1 MTASG
6 LVESQDA
13 GLARHRAVR
22 AAAGLDLRLTWAGA
36 SILVLVI
43 GGVTAMVVTQYT
55 VTFADPQ
62 AASGLALVAEN
73 PAIRV
78 LFGAPRALDTA
89 GGFTVWRIGMFTA
102 AAAAVWGVT
111 AATRLSRGEED
122 AGRTSLLLAGPLTP
136 ARLQA
141 QRLTVLLGWQAVLG
155 ATIWMALLATGA
167 GGPGAAVYAS
177 GIGLIGVFYTAVGGL
192 CGQLAGSRHT
202 ATEWSFVVF
211 AAGVLLRMVGDARDD
226 WTWLT
231 WLSPFGLVS
240 ASAPYAG
247 DRLLPLVVLAA
258 AGLGV
263 AAVGVALVG
272 RRDVGAGLVPVRRNR
287 SGRFWLLRSV
297 AGFAVRRT
305 LPGWRGWAIG
315 LGAYFALVGA
325 LSVSLTEFL
334 VANPRFAELASRAGF
349 ADLTTV
355 QGYAAALLFLLPVPS
370 GLFGALQL
378 GLDAADEERGRLT
391 LILTLPLARHRWALV
406 RLAVVVV
413 ACCLLAICTGFAVYL
428 GASTAGAS
436 LRLDEA
442 VAGAV
447 NALPATLLA
456 VAAAQLA
463 LGWAPRAVVAVGAT
477 PVVGGFV
484 VWSLAGTFGWP
495 GWVKALS
502 PFDHLTT
509 VPATS
514 PDWTGAVAMV
524 LISIALAG
532 LGVLGYRRRDLRP

>member
-1 MTASG
+1 MTAAG
-6 LVESQDA
+6 PAQVQDA
-13 GLARHRAVR
+13 RLARHRA
-22 AAAGLDLRLTWAGA
+22 AGAVARLDLRLTWTGA

-43 GGVTAMVVTQYT
+43 GGVTAAVVAQYA

-62 AASGLALVAEN
+62 AASGLALIAEN

-102 AAAAVWGVT
+102 VAAAVWGVT
-111 AATRLSRGEED
+111 AATRLTRGEED

-141 QRLTVLLGWQAVLG
+141 QRLMVLLGWQALLAG
-155 ATIWMALLATGA
+155 TIWVALLATGA
-167 GGPGAAVYAS
+167 AGRGAAVYAS
-177 GIGLIGVFYTAVGGL
+177 GIGLVAVFYTAVGGL
-192 CGQLAGSRHT
+192 CGQLAGSRHA

-211 AAGVLLRMVGDARDD
+211 AAGVLLRMVGDARAD
-226 WTWLT
+226 WAWWG

-263 AAVGVALVG
+263 GAVGVALAG
-272 RRDVGAGLVPVRRNR
+272 GRDVGAGLVPVRRNQ

-297 AGFAVRRT
+297 TGFAVRRT

-315 LGAYFALVGA
+315 LGAYFALIGA

-349 ADLTTV
+349 AELTTV
-355 QGYAAALLFLLPVPS
+355 QGYVAALLFLLPVPL

-391 LILTLPLARHRWALV
+391 LILTLPLARLHWALV

-413 ACCLLAICTGFAVYL
+413 ACCLLAISTGFAVYL
-428 GASTAGAS
+428 GASTAGAP
-436 LRLDEA
+436 LGLDEA

-484 VWSLAGTFGWP
+484 VWTLAGTFAWP
-495 GWVKALS
+495 GWVAALS

-532 LGVLGYRRRDLRP
+532 LGLVGHRRRDLRS